1 MHTCMIWYLASR
13 AYTYRFCKLANMSG
27 IGPAPISAPARW
39 EHLPNPEITLRVSC
53 AFSRFPI
60 YTLTKNADI
69 LALIVFGC
77 IIFTIVQHTWNSMA
91 ILIVM
96 EVFLVL
102 ITAGTGVIEGVLQM
116 ASESLGGF
124 MRS

>member
-1 MHTCMIWYLASR
+1 MRLIIFFGKMLLLPIVL
-13 AYTYRFCKLANMSG
+13 LLG
-27 IGPAPISAPARW
+27 I
-39 EHLPNPEITLRVSC
+39 LRLLVRIGMEVS
-53 AFSRFPI
+53 SI
-60 YTLTKNADI
+60 I
-69 LALIVFGC
+69 LGALMLIVFGC
-77 IIFTIVQHTWNSMA
+77 IIFTIVQHPWSSMA